1 MNDWVKYVANYR
13 KVNVE
18 EQHFSKI
25 RQYIILKIICKIEK
39 DFISDK
45 HLKARGFNGSVNI
58 SESCDF
64 RSQFDPLSIIF

>member
-1 MNDWVKYVANYR
+1 MWVKYVANYR

-25 RQYIILKIICKIEK
+25 RQYIMLKIICKIEK

-45 HLKARGFNGSVNI
+45 HLSNI

-64 RSQFDPLSIIF
+64 RSQFDPLNIIF